1 MAKKREKRPVDNV
14 TRKQSIKRSRKDREN
29 KTASN
34 GRGYEI
40 AGIVIVALTVICV
53 CGLFNLNVG
62 YVGLYFA
69 KVMTYIFGYGVWPVL
84 IISFLWGWYTA
95 RDHRIVPL
103 NIRSFGIVLAI
114 VSICAIIHH
123 IFVPVGQELLPE
135 NIDNGGGILG
145 GLSLFSV
152 RKVFGVTGSLIFYF
166 ALAICS
172 TIMVTGWSL
181 SGGIKMTED
190 SIKRQRDRL
199 AKGKED
205 AKQKRTQ
212 EEIMD
217 DRATAVAVAPM
228 TDAATSSLNEDLKTE
243 LPPPL
248 PMDFN
253 TPIQHLD
260 KSPDDEG
267 KVEAAIKE
275 AKAAIALNEKEIWGI
290 TSGGKQLYNQA
301 EEIDFEPVGEEREA
315 IHDFSYADYRKQEIF
330 ADYQDENPNGPSTII
345 TRTKT
350 AVERLEEKELALKA
364 ESLIQREKDDFIF
377 TESKSEDIDDSA
389 DNSGNEEFTLTENG
403 STEDFTPSESGST
416 AVDLSS
422 DEPEQETAP
431 IEEPEKN
438 ELPIIEYSNNSV
450 VTNDD
455 ETVFSGDAANTDDIE
470 QQIITPPELDELADN
485 LGDIYSNADSTEED
499 YVVAAA
505 EDNGNS
511 SGADS
516 LNSAEETAQTELM
529 NAAERPHYIMPRVT
543 AILSKLDRSH
553 SEDLRQEINNKAEIL
568 SKTMADFK
576 VNATIVNACH
586 GPAVTR
592 FEVSPAPGVKV
603 SKITN
608 LADDLALALAAVS
621 VRIEPIPGKSA
632 VGIEVPNTELEG
644 VGLRDVLE
652 HPSFAD
658 AKSKLTCG
666 IGMDISG
673 EPVYADI
680 SAMPHLLVAGAT
692 GSGKSVCIN
701 TLITS
706 ILFKATPDE
715 VKFILIDPKT
725 VELSN
730 YNGIPHLMIPV
741 VTDMKKA
748 ASALNW
754 AVQEMEKRYAKM
766 AASGVRNMAG
776 YNEIAK
782 TEGWDLLPSIVI
794 IIDEL
799 ADLMMVAPKDVE
811 DAICRIAQKAR
822 AAGIHLVLATQRP
835 SVDVITGIIKANIPS
850 RISFA
855 VSSQIDSRT
864 ILDASG
870 AEKLLGK
877 GDMLFS
883 PVGTSKPKRVQGAFI
898 SDAEVERLIDFIK
911 SQGQQAEINQE
922 LVDFTESDKAQAE
935 GEKAEQEEEWK
946 DELLDKAVE
955 LVLSSGTA
963 STSYIQRRLRIGYS
977 RAARIIDMMEE
988 LGIIGPSVAGNKPRE
1003 ILMTMDEARDVLS

>member
-1 MAKKREKRPVDNV
+1 MAANKSKNTEVKRR
-14 TRKQSIKRSRKDREN
+14 KRSKKMSGREMTANSAASERK
-29 KTASN
+29 
-34 GRGYEI
+34 YEV
-40 AGIVIVALTVICV
+40 GGVIIMALSLICL
-53 CGLFNLNVG
+53 CGLFNFNVG

-69 KVMTYIFGYGVWPVL
+69 KVSKYLFGVGVWLML
-84 IISFLWGWYTA
+84 IATFLSGWRAA
-95 RDHRIVPL
+95 RDHVLFADRQKSLGAVLGVI
-103 NIRSFGIVLAI
+103 SF
-114 VSICAIIHH
+114 CALLHH
-123 IFVPVGQELLPE
+123 LFVPVNGELLPE
-135 NIDNGGGILG
+135 NLVSGGGIIG
-145 GLSLFSV
+145 GLSLFAI
-152 RKVFGVTGSLIFYF
+152 RKVLGIIGGMIFYF
-166 ALAICS
+166 AAFVCS
-172 TIMVTGWSL
+172 IILTTGFSL
-181 SGGIKMTED
+181 SWGIKKTEE
-190 SIKRQRDRL
+190 SIKNQRNRL
-199 AKGKED
+199 VRPGDDTREGFADK
-205 AKQKRTQ
+205 
-212 EEIMD
+212 D
-217 DRATAVAVAPM
+217 DRVRNNSSVSAASIPNK
-228 TDAATSSLNEDLKTE
+228 DASLINQNSLKKE

-248 PMDFN
+248 PLDFD
-253 TPIQHLD
+253 TTIQHLD
-260 KSPDDEG
+260 KTPEDERL
-267 KVEAAIKE
+267 VQNALKE
-275 AKAAIALNEKEIWGI
+275 STNSGELKLDGLSYSH
-290 TSGGKQLYNQA
+290 SGGKLYNQA
-301 EEIDFEPVGEEREA
+301 DEDDFITSASDADDGQNVSYPDFQGVGTGA
-315 IHDFSYADYRKQEIF
+315 G
-330 ADYQDENPNGPSTII
+330 YQDTDPNGPSTII

-350 AVERLEEKELALKA
+350 AVERLEEKHHALKA
-364 ESLIQREKDDFIF
+364 ENLFKADIKKQEPVSEELIEQEVEETVPAADEPKNI
-377 TESKSEDIDDSA
+377 SA
-389 DNSGNEEFTLTENG
+389 DVPEIHKLEEDEDYTAETENEMIPISEYKSNIYEPVSANEEERTE
-403 STEDFTPSESGST
+403 E
-416 AVDLSS
+416 AA
-422 DEPEQETAP
+422 EPEGLGQ
-431 IEEPEKN
+431 
-438 ELPIIEYSNNSV
+438 
-450 VTNDD
+450 
-455 ETVFSGDAANTDDIE
+455 G
-470 QQIITPPELDELADN
+470 IITPTELDDFADN
-485 LGDIYSNADSTEED
+485 IGSISDDGGSGDDNDAAVTEPGEAPDELESADPEIKVETPEHSNT
-499 YVVAAA
+499 VVK
-505 EDNGNS
+505 
-511 SGADS
+511 
-516 LNSAEETAQTELM
+516 
-529 NAAERPHYIMPRVT
+529 PKYIIPSVKE
-543 AILSKLDRSH
+543 ILSKLDH
-553 SEDLRQEINNKAEIL
+553 SQSEGLRQEINNKAEIL
-568 SKTMADFK
+568 SRTMADFK
-576 VNATIVNACH
+576 VNASIVNACH

-632 VGIEVPNTELEG
+632 VGIEVPNEELEG

-652 HPSFAD
+652 HPDFAA

-673 EPVYADI
+673 EPVFADI
-680 SAMPHLLVAGAT
+680 AAMPHLLVAGAT

-706 ILFKATPDE
+706 ILFKATSDE

-754 AVQEMEKRYAKM
+754 AVQEMEKRYAKL
-766 AASGVRNMAG
+766 AASGVRNMES
-776 YNEIAK
+776 YNKIAR
-782 TEGWDLLPSIVI
+782 TEGWDVLPSIVI

-883 PVGTSKPKRVQGAFI
+883 PVGTSKPQRVQGAFI
-898 SDAEVERLIDFIK
+898 SDSEVEKLVNFIK
-911 SQGQQAEINQE
+911 SQGQEAEINQE
-922 LVDFTESDKAQAE
+922 LVDFTENDKAKEENE
-935 GEKAEQEEEWK
+935 GPEQDDDWK

-955 LVLSSGTA
+955 LVMTSGTA

-1003 ILMTMDEARDVLS
+1003 ILMTQEEARELLG